1 MGDQEIGRLLARAK
15 SLESKQL
22 FVKAADYYIKAGMEY
37 EAAAAFEKAA
47 AYGKAEALFRK
58 LGKDDDAMR
67 CKEKR
72 EKSSSDAGKT
82 WQDLQSEFQQDKGN
96 PY

>member
-1 MGDQEIGRLLARAK
+1 
-15 SLESKQL
+15 
-22 FVKAADYYIKAGMEY
+22 
-37 EAAAAFEKAA
+37 
-47 AYGKAEALFRK
+47 
-58 LGKDDDAMR
+58 MR